1 MLSNMIS
8 SSSQFFVNKAFLLVF
23 WCIQIITCFSLVF
36 VFNTNSVFQV
46 ATAQQQPSLGS
57 STLLIKGLLADA
69 NQTLNSG
76 NTTKTLQ
83 NLLTVQRLMAQIND
97 NSSSIQ
103 VSKLLIRDIM
113 KDIIQGRTDIAST
126 KLSLCSKSCSN
137 ILIFSFS
144 PFHLFMKFET

>member
-1 MLSNMIS
+1 L
-8 SSSQFFVNKAFLLVF
+8 
-23 WCIQIITCFSLVF
+23 
-36 VFNTNSVFQV
+36 QV

-57 STLLIKGLLADA
+57 STPVIKGLLADA

-83 NLLTVQRLMAQIND
+83 NLLTVQRLMDQIDD

-103 VSKLLIRDIM
+103 ESKLLIRDIM
-113 KDIIQGRTDIAST
+113 KEIIQGRTDTAST

-137 ILIFSFS
+137 ILIFA
-144 PFHLFMKFET
+144 PFHLFVKFEP